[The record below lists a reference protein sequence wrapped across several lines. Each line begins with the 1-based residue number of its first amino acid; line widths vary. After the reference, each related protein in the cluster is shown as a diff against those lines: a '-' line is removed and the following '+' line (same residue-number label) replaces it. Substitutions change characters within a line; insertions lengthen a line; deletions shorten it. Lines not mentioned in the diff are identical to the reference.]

1 MAKRKRMHRNSQAAK
16 SEKADIAN
24 KKRLDKE
31 LAASRSQGLFSYS
44 PKEKK
49 KGKKGC
55 DKSSTLVASQTYR
68 RSSVDHIP
76 SFSSPPTAPK
86 ARTVYDGEMEERERL
101 AQEEVERKKL
111 RTAPLYNKGGYQ
123 YITDDT
129 DLSDLG
135 RKK

>member
-1 MAKRKRMHRNSQAAK
+1 MARRKRMHRNSQAAK

-31 LAASRSQGLFSYS
+31 LAASRSQGLFSS
-44 PKEKK
+44 EPSNKAKK
-49 KGKKGC
+49 N
-55 DKSSTLVASQTYR
+55 DSNKSSTLIASQTYR
-68 RSSVDHIP
+68 RSGVDHIP
-76 SFSSPPTAPK
+76 SFSSSPIAATK
-86 ARTVYDGEMEERERL
+86 RIVYDGKMEERERL
-101 AQEEVERKKL
+101 AQEEIERKKL

-123 YITDDT
+123 YITDET